1 MTPDILP
8 PGTACMYH
16 CAFLFYAV
24 LWIKPRALGTL
35 DKHTI
40 PKPKELHPLP
50 LYLKNL
56 QQNQHLKIK
65 ESLRTKTDQVA
76 RVHHRQQTS
85 PKRQKRDEIFHVDYK
100 TAKEPRIYNPEF
112 SALQYCYLPFYMG

>member
-8 PGTACMYH
+8 LGNACMYH
-16 CAFLFYAV
+16 CTFLFYAV

-40 PKPKELHPLP
+40 PKSKELHPLS

-65 ESLRTKTDQVA
+65 ASGQKILTKLQEFTTGNKPLSKG
-76 RVHHRQQTS
+76 R
-85 PKRQKRDEIFHVDYK
+85 RDEIFHVDYK
-100 TAKEPRIYNPEF
+100 TAKELRIYNPEF